1 MLWASNRVVFEGPS
15 GRYDIEP
22 GWVRAEGRTI
32 AACGRGPAP
41 PGAQHF
47 GDKLLT
53 PAFVDPHTH
62 LALVALR
69 GFDPSACEGNVVED
83 LFYRFESQLSPS
95 DVAAFARVGAY
106 EALLNGIGMVWDH
119 YFHAESL
126 AAAIADVGLSAVIA
140 PTVQDLSGPGVET
153 LEQAYEASVSLN
165 TDAWR
170 ERNIYSCVGPHAT
183 DTVSAEH
190 WARVTQLARTE
201 NLPLHAHLAQSP
213 EEVARCLDRHGCT
226 PLRWLDSLGVLQP
239 DVRSVFAHAIFV
251 TRNELALLGESQTL
265 VACPHAQ
272 LLFGLPARFDVWSE
286 EKVRWTLA
294 TDASASNDSVN
305 LLKELRFAAGWRT
318 AGASWS
324 AEYESFLDEKSS
336 AAAVWKHRQE
346 QAKQVP
352 VDGLLDKVWGM
363 AGSLHPQ
370 FRAGVIEPGGLA
382 NLLVWDTD
390 HPGLWPADNPL
401 HALVYGDAAGAIHAM
416 AVGGQTVGVVGDFA
430 RSLTQSEGYREA
442 QKEARARLRA
452 LAF

>member
-1 MLWASNRVVFEGPS
+1 MLWASNRVVFEGPD
-15 GRYDIEP
+15 GRYEVAA
-22 GWVRAEGRTI
+22 GWVRADGRTI
-32 AACGRGPAP
+32 TECGRGAAP
-41 PGAQHF
+41 EGAEHF

-69 GFDPSACEGNVVED
+69 GFDPAACEGNVVED
-83 LFYRFESQLSPS
+83 LFYRFESKLTPS

-126 AAAIADVGLSAVIA
+126 AEAISGVGLSAVIA
-140 PTVQDLSGPGVET
+140 PTIQNLAGPGVET
-153 LEQAYEASVSLN
+153 LEKAYAQSVSLN
-165 TDAWR
+165 TKPWR
-170 ERNIYSCVGPHAT
+170 ERNIYACVGPHAT

-190 WARVTQLARTE
+190 WARVTELARAE

-213 EEVARCLDRHGCT
+213 EEVARCLERHGCT
-226 PLRWLDSLGVLQP
+226 PLQWLDSLGVLEP
-239 DVRSVFAHAIFV
+239 DVHSVFAHAIFV
-251 TRNELALLGESQTL
+251 ARQELALLGESQTL
-265 VACPHAQ
+265 VACPYAQ

-286 EKVRWTLA
+286 ENVRWTLA

-324 AEYESFLDEKSS
+324 SEYESFLDGKAS
-336 AAAVWKHRQE
+336 ADAVWKHRQDK
-346 QAKQVP
+346 AKQVP
-352 VDGLLDKVWGM
+352 VDGLLSKVWGL

-370 FRAGVIEPGGLA
+370 FRAGVIETGALA

-390 HPGLWPADNPL
+390 HPGLWPANNPL

-416 AVGGQTVGVVGDFA
+416 AVGGETVGVIGDFA
-430 RSLTQSEGYREA
+430 RSLSQSDGYREA
-442 QKEARARLRA
+442 QKEARARLNA